1 MDNPYF
7 LKNKSWY
14 IEFNEP
20 RELEGITVKY
30 VLTESAPAKAK
41 ESYLK
46 YYGDIFGMS
55 SDGTIWSEDSWPY

>member
-14 IEFNEP
+14 IELDEP

-30 VLTESAPAKAK
+30 VLTESAPEKAK
-41 ESYLK
+41 KSYLY
-46 YYGDIFGMS
+46 YYGDIFYVS